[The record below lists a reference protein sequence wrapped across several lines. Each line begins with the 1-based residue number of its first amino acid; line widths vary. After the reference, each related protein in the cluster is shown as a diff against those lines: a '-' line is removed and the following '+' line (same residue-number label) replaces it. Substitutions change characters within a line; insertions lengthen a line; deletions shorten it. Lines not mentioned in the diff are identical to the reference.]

1 LLAHVFLD
9 KFSQQQGRTLRGF
22 TPDAMAAIE
31 GYPWHGNVREME
43 NVIKRAVIMA
53 EGAQITAS
61 DLGLAESQQ
70 AEAEPI
76 NLRQVREDAERKA
89 IIRVMSR
96 VNGNIAQAAE
106 MLGVSRPTL
115 YDLISKYGLKS

>member
-1 LLAHVFLD
+1 
-9 KFSQQQGRTLRGF
+9 
-22 TPDAMAAIE
+22 
-31 GYPWHGNVREME
+31 
-43 NVIKRAVIMA
+43 MA
-53 EGAQITAS
+53 EGAQITGA
-61 DLGLAESQQ
+61 DLGLAAAQV
-70 AEAEPI
+70 EAEPI

-89 IIRVMSR
+89 IVRAMSR

>member
-1 LLAHVFLD
+1 
-9 KFSQQQGRTLRGF
+9 
-22 TPDAMAAIE
+22 MAAIE